1 MQDNLFAETEETFTN
16 DKIVNDERHEM
27 DPNIDDNAFEEV
39 TKRNV
44 DVTPEEMS
52 TQKSLKALLNVAKKT
67 KKTSDRPGS
76 ELSFQSVNE
85 ISSIGMLNRIMSHVY
100 IHCLFRWFYL
110 LLRCTVCF

>member
-16 DKIVNDERHEM
+16 DKIENNDEKIEL
-27 DPNIDDNAFEEV
+27 DPNIDDNVFEEV
-39 TKRNV
+39 TETKV
-44 DVTPEEMS
+44 DVTPEEIS

-85 ISSIGMLNRIMSHVY
+85 ISSIGMLSRILS
-100 IHCLFRWFYL
+100 R
-110 LLRCTVCF
+110 R

>member
-1 MQDNLFAETEETFTN
+1 MQDNLFSETGETITN
-16 DKIVNDERHEM
+16 GKIENDERHEM
-27 DPNIDDNAFEEV
+27 DPNIDDNVFEEV
-39 TKRNV
+39 TETKV
-44 DVTPEEMS
+44 DAIPEEIS

-67 KKTSDRPGS
+67 KKTTDRPGS

-85 ISSIGMLNRIMSHVY
+85 ISSIGRLNRIISHVY

>member
-27 DPNIDDNAFEEV
+27 DPNIDDNVFEEV
-39 TKRNV
+39 TERNV

-52 TQKSLKALLNVAKKT
+52 AQKSLKKALLNVAKKT
-67 KKTSDRPGS
+67 KKTTDRPGS

-85 ISSIGMLNRIMSHVY
+85 ISSIGMLDM
-100 IHCLFRWFYL
+100 YL
-110 LLRCTVCF
+110 VAGL

>member
-16 DKIVNDERHEM
+16 DKIENDERNEM
-27 DPNIDDNAFEEV
+27 DPNIDDNVFEDV
-39 TKRNV
+39 TETKV
-44 DVTPEEMS
+44 DVTTEGIS
-52 TQKSLKALLNVAKKT
+52 TQKSLLNVAKKT

-100 IHCLFRWFYL
+100 SYCLFR
-110 LLRCTVCF
+110 

>member
-1 MQDNLFAETEETFTN
+1 MQDNLFAETKETFTN
-16 DKIVNDERHEM
+16 DKIENDERHEM
-27 DPNIDDNAFEEV
+27 DQNIDDNVFEEV
-39 TKRNV
+39 TETKV
-44 DVTPEEMS
+44 VVTPEEIS

-100 IHCLFRWFYL
+100 SHCLFR
-110 LLRCTVCF
+110 